1 MNNQNLIY
9 DIKDITEGAITEPV
23 TLGEMKDYLRLEGF
37 VDTDESTT
45 ESLWDFDFD
54 DTLLT
59 NMIKAARDKAE
70 KFTGCSFVSHTW
82 KVLFTNGA
90 GDFEYPYGP
99 VTEFTSLA
107 YKDLTAVGSDAIEN
121 YGYDFMMLD
130 YPRSEKLT
138 AIYEAGYEDCPEEV
152 RLAIKQM
159 VAFWYEN
166 RTVGSI
172 PELAMATLQSFKRA
186 WTWLA

>member
-9 DIKDITEGAITEPV
+9 DIKDMTESFTEPV

-45 ESLWDFDFD
+45 DSLWDFDYD
-54 DTLLT
+54 DTLIT
-59 NMIKAARDKAE
+59 NMIKAAREKAE
-70 KFTGCSFVSHTW
+70 KFTGCSFVDHTW

-99 VTEFTSLA
+99 ITEFTSLA
-107 YKDLTAVGSDAIEN
+107 YKDGSLVSAPQN
-121 YGYDFMMLD
+121 YGYDFLVLD
-130 YPRSEKLT
+130 CPKSEKLT

-159 VAFWYEN
+159 VAYWYEK
-166 RTVGSI
+166 RVVGDI
-172 PELAMATLQSFKRA
+172 PELGLSTLRGFKRA
-186 WTWLA
+186 WTWLG